1 VNERMVVKK
10 PVRKLIFVTLLSDAD
25 RKYIESA
32 DTSGKLG
39 ILLRKVLIYR
49 AKTRGLQI
57 QKGKAA
63 LLLFGM
69 SRKKIIQIVKTTP

>member
-1 VNERMVVKK
+1 MVVKK
-10 PVRKLIFVTLLSDAD
+10 PRRKLIFVTLLSDAD

-39 ILLRKVLIYR
+39 IFITKGFDLS
-49 AKTRGLQI
+49 TQNSGLTNT
-57 QKGKAA
+57 KGKAA